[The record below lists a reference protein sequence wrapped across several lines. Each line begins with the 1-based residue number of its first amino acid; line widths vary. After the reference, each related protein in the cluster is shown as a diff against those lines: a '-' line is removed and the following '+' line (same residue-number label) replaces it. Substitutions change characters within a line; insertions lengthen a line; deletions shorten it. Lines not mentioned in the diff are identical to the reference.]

1 MPAAAAIAGT
11 ALGVRGKNPIRRGFV
26 GGMSGALGGMAIG
39 NAIEDER
46 RRRNAAQN
54 ELDTIY

>member
-1 MPAAAAIAGT
+1 MRG
-11 ALGVRGKNPIRRGFV
+11 GVEVGRPIRDGFI

-46 RRRNAAQN
+46 RRRNAAENQ
-54 ELDTIY
+54 LDTID